1 VINLRGK
8 PDAPD
13 ALRLVHITTVPETLS
28 FLTGQVGYMQSQ
40 GFEVFAISSPGARL
54 QAFAAQEH
62 VTCRAVAM
70 TRRIS
75 PLDDLRS
82 LLKMWREL
90 RRIRPAIVH
99 GHTPKG
105 GLLGMI
111 AAWAAGVPVRIYHVH
126 GLPLTTATGLKRK
139 LLCWTERLSC
149 FFSHQVLCVSRSVRD
164 VAIQERLC
172 PPGKIKVLA
181 QGTINGIDAQQRFD
195 PQRLGPDSGVQ
206 FRRHYG
212 IPADARLL
220 GFVGRIVRDKGL
232 VELCAAWRELRQQF
246 ADVHLLIAGPFE
258 SQDPVPPD
266 VEHTLRTD
274 NRVHLPG
281 EVADMPALY
290 SAVDVILLPTYREGF
305 PYVPLEA
312 AAMGIPVVATRV
324 PGCMEAVEEG
334 VTGTLVAPRDAA
346 ALAEAARRYLADAD
360 LRRRHGAAGRQRMLR
375 EFQQETVWSAIYQ
388 EYRRWLGLR
397 GLADEI
403 GRRATLL
410 V

>member
-1 VINLRGK
+1 MNPSGGPEAL
-8 PDAPD
+8 DAV
-13 ALRLVHITTVPETLS
+13 RLVHITTVPETLS

-40 GFEVFAISSPGARL
+40 GFEVFAISSPGPRL

-62 VTCRAVAM
+62 VSCRAVAM

-82 LLKMWREL
+82 LLKLWREL

-111 AAWAAGVPVRIYHVH
+111 AAWLAGVPVRIYHVH

-139 LLCWTERLSC
+139 LLCWSERLAC
-149 FFSHQVLCVSRSVRD
+149 YFSHQVLCVSRSVRE
-164 VAIQERLC
+164 VAVQQRLC
-172 PPGKIKVLA
+172 PAGKIKVLA
-181 QGTINGIDAQQRFD
+181 QGTINGIDAQRRFN
-195 PQRLGPDSGVQ
+195 PQRLAAETAAQ
-206 FRRHYG
+206 LRCRYG
-212 IPADARLL
+212 IPADARVL

-232 VELCAAWRELRQQF
+232 LELCAAWRELREQF
-246 ADVHLLIAGPFE
+246 ADVHVLVAGPFE
-258 SQDPVPPD
+258 SQDRVPPD
-266 VEHTLRTD
+266 VEHTLRSD
-274 NRVHLPG
+274 ARIHLAG

-324 PGCMEAVEEG
+324 PGCVEAIEDG

-346 ALAEAARRYLADAD
+346 ALVEAARRYLADAD
-360 LRRRHGAAGRQRMLR
+360 LRRRHGTAGRQRMLR
-375 EFQQETVWSAIYQ
+375 DFQPETVWIAILQ
-388 EYRRWLGLR
+388 EYQRWLGIR
-397 GLADEI
+397 GLAGKI
-403 GRRATLL
+403 GHRATLL